1 MNASVPKKME
11 NQLNQISENEFDD
24 ITVPVGSYG
33 ANNFGVHDTAGNVWE
48 WVGDCWHEN
57 YSGAPIDG
65 SAWTSG
71 GDCSKRVLRGGSWN
85 GDPWNLRSPN
95 RVRYYASDRD
105 LINGFR
111 IARTLSQ

>member
-33 ANNFGVHDTAGNVWE
+33 ANNFRVHDTAGNVWE
-48 WVGDCWHEN
+48 RVGDCWHEN

-65 SAWTSG
+65 SAWKCG
-71 GDCSKRVLRGGSWN
+71 GDCSLRVLRGGS
-85 GDPWNLRSPN
+85 GISTPRLLRSAN
-95 RVRYYASDRD
+95 SVVTMIS
-105 LINGFR
+105 IESGG
-111 IARTLSQ
+111 SQ